1 LERALNA
8 ETRRTR
14 RKRGGMEDKQHFESA
29 EAAEV
34 RWADAPGYL
43 AEVLASQ
50 RVGAEVE
57 GAVRARRVEV
67 EELLGF
73 GAGVRVYFGGSFAKR
88 TAVAAGF
95 DLDVV
100 VYFGA
105 GCGLGVRSIYEDV
118 EKRLMRR
125 HVVVRHGVALRLQY
139 TPGWHVDVV
148 PGRALSESY
157 EYADLWHSERSASR
171 QTSLKRHIEL
181 ARSGDREVVR
191 LLKIWRVRHRVP
203 VGSFVLEL
211 AAARV
216 AGDGEL
222 EERFRR
228 ALEVLARFEELRL
241 VDPANSAN
249 VVTDDIEW
257 GRKREIA
264 DLAARS
270 LGEGSWDRVVW

>member
-1 LERALNA
+1 LGVEAGAVCGGVEVERTL
-8 ETRRTR
+8 
-14 RKRGGMEDKQHFESA
+14 S
-29 EAAEV
+29 
-34 RWADAPGYL
+34 YL
-43 AEVLASQ
+43 AEVLEQQ
-50 RVGAEVE
+50 RVGPEVE
-57 GAVRARRVEV
+57 AAVRARRAEV
-67 EELLGF
+67 EGTLGF
-73 GAGVRVYFGGSFAKR
+73 GRDVRFYFGGSFAKR

-100 VYFGA
+100 IYFGPER
-105 GCGLGVRSIYEDV
+105 GLGVREIYEAV
-118 EKRLMRR
+118 EKRLTAR

-157 EYADLWHSERSASR
+157 EYADLWHSERSATR

-181 ARSGDREVVR
+181 ARSGDRDVVR
-191 LLKIWRVRHRVP
+191 LLKIWRVRQQVP

-211 AAARV
+211 AAGRV
-216 AGDGEL
+216 SGGEL

-228 ALEVLARFEELRL
+228 VLEMLSGFEELRL
-241 VDPANSAN
+241 VDPANSGN
-249 VVTDDIEW
+249 VVTEDIEW

-264 DLAARS
+264 EMAARS

>member
-1 LERALNA
+1 
-8 ETRRTR
+8 
-14 RKRGGMEDKQHFESA
+14 MQDKQHFESA
-29 EAAEV
+29 EAAEG

-43 AEVLASQ
+43 AGVLEEQ
-50 RVGAEVE
+50 RVGPEVE
-57 GAVRARRVEV
+57 AAVRARRVEV
-67 EELLGF
+67 EGLLGL
-73 GAGVRVYFGGSFAKR
+73 GREVRFYFGGSFAKR

-100 VYFGA
+100 VYFAA
-105 GCGLGVRSIYEDV
+105 GCGLGVRAIYEDV
-118 EKRLMRR
+118 EKRLVAR
-125 HVVVRHGVALRLQY
+125 HVVARHGVALRLQY

-157 EYADLWHSERSASR
+157 EYADLWHSDRESTR

-181 ARSGDREVVR
+181 ARLGDREVVR
-191 LLKIWRVRHRVP
+191 LLKIWRVRQQVP

-216 AGDGEL
+216 AACGTL

-228 ALEVLARFEELRL
+228 VLGELARFEKLRL
-241 VDPANSAN
+241 VDPANSGN

-264 DLAARS
+264 EIAARS